1 MSESTTKT
9 RAAKN
14 EVDNVE
20 EITFDVEIKGK
31 KLTLTCPADLSD
43 APFEV
48 AEAFEEGKNLK
59 AFMGLI
65 GEAQAARLRTAG
77 LTPRIFADEVVP
89 AWQEAAGMG
98 EG

>member
-1 MSESTTKT
+1 MSETTTKT
-9 RAAKN
+9 RAAKA
-14 EVDNVE
+14 EADNVE
-20 EITFDVEIKGK
+20 EITFEVTVKDSTIKI
-31 KLTLTCPADLSD
+31 TCPADLSD

-48 AEAFEEGKNLK
+48 AEAFEDGKNLK

-65 GEAQAARLRTAG
+65 GEAQAARLRAAG
-77 LTPRIFADEVVP
+77 LTPRIFADEVIP

>member
-14 EVDNVE
+14 EVDKVE
-20 EITFDVEIKGK
+20 EISFDVTVKGTK
-31 KLTLTCPADLSD
+31 ITITCPADLSD
-43 APFEV
+43 APFAV
-48 AEAFEEGKNLK
+48 AEAFEDGKNLK

-65 GEAQAARLRTAG
+65 GDAQAARLRAAG